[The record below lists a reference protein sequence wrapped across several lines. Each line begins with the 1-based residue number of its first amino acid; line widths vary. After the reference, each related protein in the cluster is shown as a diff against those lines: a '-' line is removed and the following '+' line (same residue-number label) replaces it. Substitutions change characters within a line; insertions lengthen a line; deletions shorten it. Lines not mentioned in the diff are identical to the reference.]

1 VPNLHTEAVEGP
13 EELRLEVLT
22 MSCPNCTKHRI
33 IAIGVTIGDDRVTM
47 HSCCHCGTRWWEQ
60 EGRPVP
66 LPNVLELA
74 ASNR

>member
-1 VPNLHTEAVEGP
+1 
-13 EELRLEVLT
+13 

-47 HSCCHCGTRWWEQ
+47 HSCSHCGTRWWEQ